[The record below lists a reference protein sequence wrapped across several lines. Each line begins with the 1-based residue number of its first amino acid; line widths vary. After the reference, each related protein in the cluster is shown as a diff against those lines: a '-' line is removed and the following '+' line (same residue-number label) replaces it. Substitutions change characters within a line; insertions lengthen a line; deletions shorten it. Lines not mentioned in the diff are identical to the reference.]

1 MASKAKSRRTK
12 LQARKCTA
20 TRMCS
25 ISSTGV
31 VFLNARALDV
41 SSEITLTVQAN
52 ILGDAQEWNVQ
63 GWVVE
68 CVPAE
73 ETRGTFK
80 VTLLFSSLPKELQQI
95 LALAEGCHH
104 ASACKRVPGA
114 ELFGLN

>member
-1 MASKAKSRRTK
+1 
-12 LQARKCTA
+12 
-20 TRMCS
+20 MCS

-31 VFLNARALDV
+31 VFLNASALEV
-41 SSEITLTVQAN
+41 SSEITLTVQTN
-52 ILGDAQEWNVQ
+52 ILGCCQEWTIQ

-73 ETRGTFK
+73 EPRGTFK
-80 VTLLFSSLPKELQQI
+80 VTLLFSSLPKELQHV
-95 LALAEGCHH
+95 LALAEGCHG

>member
-31 VFLNARALDV
+31 VFLNARALEV
-41 SSEITLTVQAN
+41 SSEITLTVQTN
-52 ILGDAQEWNVQ
+52 ILGSGQEWTVQ

-73 ETRGTFK
+73 EPQNCFK
-80 VTLLFSSLPKELQQI
+80 VTLLFSNLPKELQQV
-95 LALAEGCHH
+95 LTLAEGCHG
-104 ASACKRVPGA
+104 ATAIRRIPGA